1 MSDKIGADISTLL
14 KLNETIHIH
23 NLIYC
28 LQEENCVH
36 FEGKNV
42 CWEQIFDHLG
52 EGSEVNKRFHY
63 IQPHG
68 SASFSSH
75 ESLFHPS
82 ANLTGRC
89 QQRLVI
95 QISILYV

>member
-1 MSDKIGADISTLL
+1 MSNKIGADISTLL

-42 CWEQIFDHLG
+42 WPAKL
-52 EGSEVNKRFHY
+52 EGYREY
-63 IQPHG
+63 
-68 SASFSSH
+68 SF
-75 ESLFHPS
+75 L
-82 ANLTGRC
+82 
-89 QQRLVI
+89 QRPQCPLN
-95 QISILYV
+95 YVLK